1 MAASSRR
8 RRVAGA
14 LYEPPPA
21 PTPAPS
27 APPEPALPQ
36 LPPRSLWAIV
46 GPLSPIVAFLG
57 TLRYTH
63 NALAATVVAVL
74 LLLCVFAVGGRK

>member
-1 MAASSRR
+1 MATPSRR

-21 PTPAPS
+21 PTPVP
-27 APPEPALPQ
+27 APPAPPAAPE
-36 LPPRSLWAIV
+36 LPPRSPWAIV
-46 GPLSPIVAFLG
+46 GPLAPIVAFLG

-63 NALAATVVAVL
+63 NAFAATVVAVL